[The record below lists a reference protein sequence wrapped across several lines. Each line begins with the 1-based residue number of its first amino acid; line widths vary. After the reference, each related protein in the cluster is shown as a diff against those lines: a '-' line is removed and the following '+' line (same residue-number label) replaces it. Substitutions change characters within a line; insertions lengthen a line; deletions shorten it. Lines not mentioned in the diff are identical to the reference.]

1 MAQRSD
7 SWIDKIAK
15 IVPGYAGYK
24 AREQRSDTDRALR
37 QVIVSRLDDRRMLV
51 DRVIAECSRQMKFDA
66 LEPLEALR
74 RRLQLLGDMVRYAPA
89 GYSGFFDTMQV
100 KEADLDLIYGHD
112 LRVREEVENL
122 GTLIAGLDPMSP
134 NLAQDSNTAA
144 QSAAKVEEIFRARD
158 KVVTGI
164 D

>member
-1 MAQRSD
+1 MAQRTD
-7 SWIDKIAK
+7 NWIDKLAK
-15 IVPGYAGYK
+15 IIPGYAGYK
-24 AREQRSDTDRALR
+24 AKEQRRDTDRALR
-37 QVIVSRLDDRRMLV
+37 QVIVTRLDDRRMVV

-66 LEPLEALR
+66 FEPLEALR
-74 RRLQLLGDMVRYAPA
+74 RRLQLLSDMVRYAPA

-122 GTLIAGLDPMSP
+122 ASIIASLDSSSA
-134 NLAQDSNTAA
+134 NLSRDADAA
-144 QSAAKVEEIFRARD
+144 TQSAAKVEEMFRARD
-158 KVVTGI
+158 KVVTGL

>member
-1 MAQRSD
+1 MAQRTD
-7 SWIDKIAK
+7 NWIDKLAK
-15 IVPGYAGYK
+15 IIPGYAGYK
-24 AREQRSDTDRALR
+24 AKEQRRDTDRALR
-37 QVIVSRLDDRRMLV
+37 QVIVTRLDDRRMLV

-74 RRLQLLGDMVRYAPA
+74 RRLQLLSDMVRYAPA

-112 LRVREEVENL
+112 LRVREEVEQL
-122 GTLIAGLDPMSP
+122 GTLVAGLDASSA
-134 NLAQDSNTAA
+134 NLANDANAA
-144 QSAAKVEEIFRARD
+144 VQSAAKVEEMFRARN

>member
-1 MAQRSD
+1 MAQRTD
-7 SWIDKIAK
+7 NWIDKIAK
-15 IVPGYAGYK
+15 LIPGYAGYK
-24 AREQRSDTDRALR
+24 AKEERRDTDRALR
-37 QVIVSRLDDRRMLV
+37 QVIVTRLDDRRMIV

-74 RRLQLLGDMVRYAPA
+74 RRLQLLSDMVRYAPA
-89 GYSGFFDTMQV
+89 GYSGFFDTFEV
-100 KEADLDLIYGHD
+100 KQADLELIYGHD

-122 GTLIAGLDPMSP
+122 GSLIASLDSTSA
-134 NLAQDSNTAA
+134 NLSRDADAAA
-144 QSAAKVEEIFRARD
+144 QSAAKVEEMFRARD

>member
-1 MAQRSD
+1 MAQRAD
-7 SWIDKIAK
+7 NWIDKIAK
-15 IVPGYAGYK
+15 LIPGYSGYK
-24 AREQRSDTDRALR
+24 AKEQRRDTDRALR
-37 QVIVSRLDDRRMLV
+37 QTIVSRLDDRRMIV

-74 RRLQLLGDMVRYAPA
+74 RRLQLLSDAIRYAPA

-100 KEADLDLIYGHD
+100 KEADLELIYGHD
-112 LRVREEVENL
+112 LRVREEVEHL
-122 GTLIAGLDPMSP
+122 GSLVAGLDSNSP
-134 NLAQDSNTAA
+134 NLARDADAAA
-144 QSAAKVEEIFRARD
+144 QSAAKVEEMFRARD